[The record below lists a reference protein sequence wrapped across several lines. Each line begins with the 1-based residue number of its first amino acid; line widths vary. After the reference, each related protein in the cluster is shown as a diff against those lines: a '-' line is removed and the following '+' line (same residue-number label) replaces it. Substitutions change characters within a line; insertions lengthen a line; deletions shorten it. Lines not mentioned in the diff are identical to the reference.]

1 MTQRTYYWIGRASPV
16 VFDDMTPRKPPR
28 PRATVRAASQHEAVK
43 KMQARLDAW
52 LAEANPD
59 RVDAWLAEA
68 SERTR
73 ER

>member
-28 PRATVRAASQHEAVK
+28 PRATVRAASQGEAVT
-43 KMQARLDAW
+43 KMQARLDTW
-52 LAEANPD
+52 LAEASPD
-59 RVDAWLAEA
+59 PFDAWLAEA

>member
-28 PRATVRAASQHEAVK
+28 PRATVTVRAASQREAVT

-52 LAEANPD
+52 LASANPD
-59 RVDAWLAEA
+59 PFEAWLTEA
-68 SERTR
+68 QRGR
-73 ER
+73 R

>member
-1 MTQRTYYWIGRASPV
+1 MTQRTYYWRGCTSPV
-16 VFDDMTPRKPPR
+16 AFDDMTPRKPPR
-28 PRATVRAASQHEAVK
+28 PRPGATVRAASQYEAVK

-52 LAEANPD
+52 LAEA
-59 RVDAWLAEA
+59 

>member
-28 PRATVRAASQHEAVK
+28 PRATVRAASQHEAVT
-43 KMQARLDAW
+43 KMQARL
-52 LAEANPD
+52 
-59 RVDAWLAEA
+59 DAWLAEA